1 MAVDELVIKWSMDN
15 KSFNDGLSNMNRSM
29 KLLKSEFGATST
41 KLKSFGTETDQLK
54 NKQNYLNNA
63 MEIQKSKVDSLKKS
77 YDKQVQATGENSKEA
92 ENLAIKLNN
101 QVVYYNKLEAE
112 LKKTNAEIEQ
122 QTNKW
127 SKLSKKLSEVGSNFS
142 KVGDKLTDIGKSM
155 SLKVTAPIVAAGVAA
170 TKTAIDWES
179 AFVGVKK
186 TVDGTTEEIANLGQG
201 IREMAKELPSSAKDI
216 AGVAEAAGQ
225 LGIQTD
231 NILGFTKVI
240 IDLGNA
246 TNLIGEHGASQLAK
260 FANITGM
267 AQTEFDRLGSTIVAL
282 GNNSATTEADI
293 VEMAMRLAGAGT
305 QVGMTE
311 AQIVSLS
318 AALSSVG
325 IEAEAGGSAFS
336 KVMVNMQL
344 AVETGNESLNDF
356 ASVAGMTTAEF
367 SKAFKEDATEA
378 LITFIQGLSNAE
390 EQGSSSIKVLDDMG
404 IKEVRLRD
412 SLLRASSASDL
423 FNDTIALGTEAWRE
437 NTALANEAN
446 QRYETTASKM
456 TIAKNKLADVGI
468 QIGEILI
475 PHVINLLDKISNL
488 AAWLGNLSPTTQKVI
503 LVIGGLVAAIAPL
516 LIVGGAIASGIGSL
530 LTLFGT
536 ISGAIA
542 VVTTGA
548 VAATP
553 VIGALATAFTVLT
566 GPIGLVI
573 AAVGAVIAIGVA
585 LWKNW
590 DVIKEKASQLG
601 NWLGDKWKGIENK
614 TSETW
619 NSMKEKTSKDWSDMK
634 AKVEEHGGG
643 IKGLIGVYSEANKKS
658 WSNAFNSM
666 NDATGG
672 ALGRMKDNVGNGLN
686 AIKSFFS
693 NLKLPEIK
701 LPHVKLP
708 HFSLNGSFSLKPPS
722 VPKLDVDWY
731 HTGAIFTKPT
741 VLGGIGVGDAYK
753 GTGANAEA
761 VIPLDSMYQN
771 VRSIVREEQTTQPI
785 YVVVN
790 VANNIDHKAIGKAVT
805 TEVKK
810 EITRGTNNY
819 RKGKGGLGCA

>member
-1 MAVDELVIKWSMDN
+1 MAVDELVIKWSMDSN
-15 KSFNDGLSNMNRSM
+15 SFNDGLTAMNRNMN
-29 KLLKSEFGATST
+29 LLKSGFNATAT
-41 KLKSFGTETDQLK
+41 NLKSFGSATDQLK
-54 NKQNYLNNA
+54 NKQEYLTNA
-63 MEIQKSKVDSLKKS
+63 MKIQKAKVDTLKKA
-77 YDKQVQATGENSKEA
+77 YDNQVQATGENSKEA

-101 QVVYYNKLEAE
+101 QIGYYNKLEAE
-112 LKKTNAEIEQ
+112 LKKTNTELDL

-127 SKLSKKLSEVGSNFS
+127 NILSKNLNGIGSSFS

-155 SLKVTAPIVAAGVAA
+155 SLKVTTPIVAAGTAA
-170 TKTAIDWES
+170 AKVAIDWES
-179 AFVGVKK
+179 AFAGVKK
-186 TVDGTTEEIANLGQG
+186 TVDGTTEQIAELEQG
-201 IREMAKELPSSAKDI
+201 IRNMSKELPSSAEDI

-240 IDLGNA
+240 VDLGNA
-246 TNLIGEHGASQLAK
+246 TNLTGEEGASQLAK

-267 AQTEFDRLGSTIVAL
+267 AQTEFDRLGSTIVTL

-311 AQIVSLS
+311 ANIVSLA

-336 KVMVNMQL
+336 KVMVSMQL
-344 AVETGNESLNDF
+344 AVETGNDSLKDF
-356 ASVAGMTTAEF
+356 ASVAGMTTTQF
-367 SKAFKEDATEA
+367 SKAFKEDATGA
-378 LITFIQGLSNAE
+378 LISFIQGLSRAE

-404 IKEVRLRD
+404 ITEVRLRD

-423 FNDTIALGTEAWRE
+423 FNETIALGSEAWEE
-437 NTALANEAN
+437 NTALTNEAN

-468 QIGEILI
+468 QIGGILI

-488 AAWLGNLSPTTQKVI
+488 ATWFGNLSPTTQKVI
-503 LVIGGLVAAIAPL
+503 LVIGGLVAAIGPL
-516 LIVGGAIASGIGSL
+516 LVIGGAIASGIGSL

-542 VVTTGA
+542 VVTTGVA
-548 VAATP
+548 AATP
-553 VIGALATAFTVLT
+553 AIGALATAFTVLT
-566 GPIGLVI
+566 GPVGIAIGVVAGL
-573 AAVGAVIAIGVA
+573 IAIGVA
-585 LWKNW
+585 LYQNW
-590 DVIKEKASQLG
+590 DVIKEKAAQLG
-601 NWLGDKWKGIENK
+601 SWLGEKWDGIKNK

-619 NSMKEKTSKDWSDMK
+619 ASIQN
-634 AKVEEHGGG
+634 KVQEHGGG
-643 IKGLIGVYSEANKKS
+643 IKGFIGASMEANKQM
-658 WSNAFNSM
+658 WTAGFNALDNI
-666 NDATGG
+666 TGG
-672 ALGRMKDNVGNGLN
+672 KMSSIKNTISNGLN
-686 AIKSFFS
+686 AVKNFFS
-693 NLKLPEIK
+693 NLRLPEINI
-701 LPHVKLP
+701 PHIKLP
-708 HFSLNGSFSLKPPS
+708 HFSLSGSFSLKPPS
-722 VPKLDVDWY
+722 VPKLSVDWY
-731 HTGAIFTKPT
+731 HTGGIFTQPT
-741 VLGGIGVGDAYK
+741 ILGGIGVGDAYK

-761 VIPLDSMYQN
+761 VIPLDAMYKN
-771 VRSIVREEQTTQPI
+771 VRNIVREEQTTQPI

-790 VANNIDHKAIGKAVT
+790 VANNMDNKAIGKAVT

-819 RKGKGGLGCA
+819 RKGKGGLTVG

>member
-15 KSFNDGLSNMNRSM
+15 KSFNDGLTNMNRSM
-29 KLLKSEFGATST
+29 NLLKSEFGATST
-41 KLKSFGTETDQLK
+41 KLKSFGSETDQLR
-54 NKQNYLNNA
+54 NKQEYLNKA
-63 MEIQKSKVDSLKKS
+63 MEIQKSKIDTLKSS
-77 YDKQVQATGENSKEA
+77 YDKQVEATGENSKEA

-101 QVVYYNKLEAE
+101 QVGYYNKLEE
-112 LKKTNAEIEQ
+112 QLKKTNSELEL

-127 SKLSKKLSEVGSNFS
+127 NTLSKNLNGIGSNFT

-155 SLKVTAPIVAAGVAA
+155 SLKVTTPIVAAGAAA

-179 AFVGVKK
+179 AFAGVKK
-186 TVDGTTEEIANLGQG
+186 TIDGTEEDFKKLSDG
-201 IREMAKELPSSAKDI
+201 IREMSKEIPSSASDI
-216 AGVAEAAGQ
+216 ASVAEAAGQ
-225 LGIQTD
+225 LGIQTE
-231 NILGFTKVI
+231 NILGFTRTI

-246 TNLIGEHGASQLAK
+246 TNLTGEEGASSLAK

-293 VEMAMRLAGAGT
+293 VAMAMRLAGAGT

-311 AQIVSLS
+311 AQILSLS

-336 KVMVNMQL
+336 KVLVEMQL
-344 AVETGNESLNDF
+344 AVETGSEKLTDF
-356 ASVAGMTTAEF
+356 ASVAGMTTDEF
-367 SKAFKEDATEA
+367 SRAFKEDATSA
-378 LITFIQGLSNAE
+378 LTEFITGLSKAE
-390 EQGSSSIKVLDDMG
+390 ENGSSAIKVLDDMG
-404 IKEVRLRD
+404 ISEVRLRD
-412 SLLRASSASDL
+412 SLLRAGSASEL
-423 FNDTIALGTEAWRE
+423 FNSTVEIGTKAWEE

-456 TIAKNKLADVGI
+456 EIAKNKMADVGI
-468 QIGEILI
+468 QIGEVLI
-475 PHVINLLDKISNL
+475 PHLINLLDKISNL
-488 AAWLGNLSPTTQKVI
+488 ATWFGNLSPESQKVI
-503 LVIGGLVAAIAPL
+503 LVIGGLVAAIGPL
-516 LIVGGAIASGIGSL
+516 LVIGGAIASGIGSL

-542 VVTTGA
+542 VVATGA
-548 VAATP
+548 TAATP
-553 VIGALATAFTVLT
+553 AIGALATVFTILT
-566 GPIGLVI
+566 GPVGIVIGVVAGL
-573 AAVGAVIAIGVA
+573 IAIGVL

-590 DVIKEKASQLG
+590 DVIKEKAGQLG
-601 NWLGDKWKGIENK
+601 DWLGEKWKGIKDK

-619 NSMKEKTSKDWSDMK
+619 NNMKEKTSEVWGNMK
-634 AKVEEHGGG
+634 AKIEEHGGG
-643 IKGLIGVYSEANKKS
+643 IKGIIGAYSEANKNL
-658 WSNAFNSM
+658 WSNAFNAM
-666 NDATGG
+666 DNATGG
-672 ALGRMKDNVGNGLN
+672 ALGRTKEKVSNGLN
-686 AIKSFFS
+686 SIKSFFS
-693 NLKLPEIK
+693 NLSLPEIR
-701 LPHVKLP
+701 LPHIKLP
-708 HFSLNGSFSLKPPS
+708 HFSLSGSFSLKPPS
-722 VPKLDVDWY
+722 VPRLSVDWY

-753 GTGANAEA
+753 GTGSNAEA

-790 VANNIDHKAIGKAVT
+790 VSNNMDNKAIGKAVT
-805 TEVKK
+805 SEVKK

-819 RKGKGGLGCA
+819 RKGKGGLAFV